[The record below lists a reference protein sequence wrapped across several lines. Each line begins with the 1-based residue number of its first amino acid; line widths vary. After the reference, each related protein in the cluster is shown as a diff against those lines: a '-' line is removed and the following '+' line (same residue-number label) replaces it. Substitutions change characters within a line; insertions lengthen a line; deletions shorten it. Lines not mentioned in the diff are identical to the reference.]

1 MDVQNIWLK
10 VNEDYEEI
18 GSATISEAEFEY
30 LKKRLE
36 TLTSLQ
42 KSTKQEKLELGG
54 IISVLFITDRIS
66 TIDCAFGKRWV
77 RNIFRTVKKEFNA

>member
-1 MDVQNIWLK
+1 MDVQNIWLR

-42 KSTKQEKLELGG
+42 KSTKLEKLELGG
-54 IISVLFITDRIS
+54 VFAVLFITDRIS
-66 TIDCAFGKRWV
+66 TIDCSFSKRWV
-77 RNIFRTVKKEFNA
+77 RTIFQRVKSEFNA